1 MTIVTRRSFIATLL
15 GLALLPCI
23 AYGASR
29 EEELKKSLAERFP
42 KIAALKTA
50 GTVGETHEG
59 YVALVDD
66 KSKDKDAKD
75 LVEKEND
82 DRKEVYQ
89 LIADKE
95 STPKQKVTQEMV
107 AERAGKRAFE
117 KAKPGEY
124 LKGSDG
130 KWKKKE

>member
-1 MTIVTRRSFIATLL
+1 MTFITRRSFILTLL
-15 GLALLPCI
+15 SLALLPYL
-23 AYGASR
+23 AHGASR
-29 EEELKKSLAERFP
+29 SEDEIKKSLADRFP
-42 KIAALKTA
+42 KIAALKSA

-59 YVALVDD
+59 YVALVDE
-66 KSKDKDAKD
+66 KSKDKDAKE
-75 LVEKEND
+75 LVEKENE
-82 DRKEVYQ
+82 DRKEAYQ

-95 STPKQKVTQEMV
+95 KTTLEKV

-130 KWKKKE
+130 KWTKKE

>member
-1 MTIVTRRSFIATLL
+1 MSFHMTRRSFVVTLL
-15 GLALLPCI
+15 VFALLPCL

-29 EEELKKSLAERFP
+29 SEDEIKKSLADRFP
-42 KIAALKTA
+42 KIAALKSA

-66 KSKDKDAKD
+66 KSKDKDAKE
-75 LVEKEND
+75 LVEKENE
-82 DRKEVYQ
+82 DRKEAYQ

-95 STPKQKVTQEMV
+95 KTTLEKV

-130 KWKKKE
+130 KWTKKE